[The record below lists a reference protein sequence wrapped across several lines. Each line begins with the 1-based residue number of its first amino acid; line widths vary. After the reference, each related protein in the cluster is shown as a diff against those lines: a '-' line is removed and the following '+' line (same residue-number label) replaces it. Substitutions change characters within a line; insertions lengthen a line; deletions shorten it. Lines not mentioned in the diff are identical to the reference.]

1 MIEVLKTWKS
11 AVRTAS
17 IHGVKHAKM
26 KYRGVYEEL
35 FWNEPVM
42 FAEDGVGGTA
52 GTTLFARA
60 CADLGWALL
69 QHLHGLDLEY
79 LTLASQNQPN
89 PNKLLPPQKY
99 KPTNQLNPPN

>member
-1 MIEVLKTWKS
+1 
-11 AVRTAS
+11 
-17 IHGVKHAKM
+17 M

-42 FAEDGVGGTA
+42 FAEDGVCGFA
-52 GTTLFARA
+52 ETTRFTGLR
-60 CADLGWALL
+60 WALL